1 MVKEEKMILETDKV
15 TAGYG
20 GVDVLFDASIK
31 IKEKELAA
39 IIGPNG
45 AGKTTLLRTISGVLS
60 PRKGEIIFKG
70 EKLNGKTPRERL
82 ALGIGYIPQDDK
94 IFPKMSCIDNLRMGA
109 YTLPREKFSEMLEK
123 VYQLFPILKERR
135 NQTAGQFSG
144 GQRQM
149 LAVAR
154 ALMMEPEILLLDEPT
169 SGLQPTLVK
178 EVLDKIKDL
187 HQQGMTTLIVAQNRE
202 ALEIAERA
210 YLIRAGQV
218 VLEDTVEGLL
228 DNDQVIQLYFGG

>member
-1 MVKEEKMILETDKV
+1 MVKEEKVILETDKV

-70 EKLNGKTPRERL
+70 EKLNGKTPRERS

-169 SGLQPTLVK
+169 SGLQPSLVK
-178 EVLDKIKDL
+178 EVLDKVKDL

-228 DNDQVIQLYFGG
+228 DNEQVIQLYFGG

>member
-1 MVKEEKMILETDKV
+1 MVKEEKVILETDKV

-70 EKLNGKTPRERL
+70 EKLNGKTPRERS

-169 SGLQPTLVK
+169 SGLQPSLVK
-178 EVLDKIKDL
+178 EVLDKVKDL

-228 DNDQVIQLYFGG
+228 ENDQVIQLYFGG

>member
-1 MVKEEKMILETDKV
+1 MLKEEEMILETDKI

-20 GVDVLFDASIK
+20 GVDVLFDVSIK
-31 IKEKELAA
+31 IKEKEITA

-82 ALGIGYIPQDDK
+82 ALGVGYIPQDDN
-94 IFPKMSCIDNLRMGA
+94 IFPKMSCIDNLYMGA

-123 VYQLFPILKERR
+123 VYQLFPILKEKR
-135 NQTAGQFSG
+135 NQIAGQFSG
-144 GQRQM
+144 GQRKM
-149 LAVAR
+149 LAIGR
-154 ALMMEPEILLLDEPT
+154 ALMVEPEILLLDEPT
-169 SGLQPTLVK
+169 SGLQPSLVK
-178 EVLDKIKDL
+178 EVLERVKEL
-187 HQQGMTTLIVAQNRE
+187 HYQGMTTLIVAQNRE
-202 ALEIAERA
+202 ALEIAEKA

-218 VLEDTVEGLL
+218 VLEDSVEGIL
-228 DNDQVIQLYFGG
+228 DNNQVIKLYFGG

>member
-1 MVKEEKMILETDKV
+1 MVKEEKVILETDKV
-15 TAGYG
+15 TTGYG

-70 EKLNGKTPRERL
+70 EKLNGKTPRERS

-169 SGLQPTLVK
+169 SGLQPSLVK
-178 EVLDKIKDL
+178 EVLDKVKDL

>member
-178 EVLDKIKDL
+178 EVLDKVKDL

>member
-109 YTLPREKFSEMLEK
+109 YTLPQEKFSEMLEK

-178 EVLDKIKDL
+178 EVLDKVKNL

>member
-31 IKEKELAA
+31 IKEKELVA

-178 EVLDKIKDL
+178 EVLDKVKNL

-210 YLIRAGQV
+210 YLIKAGQV

>member
-1 MVKEEKMILETDKV
+1 MLKEEEMILESDKI

-31 IKEKELAA
+31 IKEKGIIA

-109 YTLPREKFSEMLEK
+109 YTLPREKFSENLEK
-123 VYQLFPILKERR
+123 VYQLFPILKEKR
-135 NQTAGQFSG
+135 NQIAGQLSG

-149 LAVAR
+149 LAIAR
-154 ALMMEPEILLLDEPT
+154 ALMVEPEILLLDEPT
-169 SGLQPTLVK
+169 SGLQPSLVK
-178 EVLDKIKDL
+178 EVLERVKEL
-187 HQQGMTTLIVAQNRE
+187 HYQGMTILIVAQNRE

-228 DNDQVIQLYFGG
+228 DNNQVIKLYFGG

>member
-1 MVKEEKMILETDKV
+1 MLKEEEMILESDKI

-31 IKEKELAA
+31 IKEKGMIA

-70 EKLNGKTPRERL
+70 KKLNGKTPRERL

-109 YTLPREKFSEMLEK
+109 YTLPREKFPEMLEK
-123 VYQLFPILKERR
+123 VF
-135 NQTAGQFSG
+135 
-144 GQRQM
+144 
-149 LAVAR
+149 
-154 ALMMEPEILLLDEPT
+154 
-169 SGLQPTLVK
+169 
-178 EVLDKIKDL
+178 
-187 HQQGMTTLIVAQNRE
+187 
-202 ALEIAERA
+202 
-210 YLIRAGQV
+210 
-218 VLEDTVEGLL
+218 
-228 DNDQVIQLYFGG
+228 

>member
-31 IKEKELAA
+31 IKEKELVA

-178 EVLDKIKDL
+178 EVLDKVKNL

>member
-1 MVKEEKMILETDKV
+1 MVKEEKVILETDKV

-70 EKLNGKTPRERL
+70 KKLNGKTPRERS

-178 EVLDKIKDL
+178 EVLDKVKDL

>member
-31 IKEKELAA
+31 IKEKELVA

-109 YTLPREKFSEMLEK
+109 YTLPQEKFSEMLEK

-149 LAVAR
+149 LAIAR

-178 EVLDKIKDL
+178 EVLNKVKDL

-202 ALEIAERA
+202 ALELAERA

>member
-178 EVLDKIKDL
+178 EVLDKVKNL

>member
-1 MVKEEKMILETDKV
+1 MVKEEKMILETNKV

-178 EVLDKIKDL
+178 EVLDKVKDL

>member
-1 MVKEEKMILETDKV
+1 MVKEEKVILETDKV

-70 EKLNGKTPRERL
+70 EKLNSKTPRERS

-178 EVLDKIKDL
+178 EVLDKVKDL

>member
-70 EKLNGKTPRERL
+70 EKLNGKTPGERL

-123 VYQLFPILKERR
+123 VYRLFPILKERR

-178 EVLDKIKDL
+178 EVLEKVKDL

>member
-1 MVKEEKMILETDKV
+1 MVKEEKVILETDKV

-70 EKLNGKTPRERL
+70 EKLNAKTPRERL

-169 SGLQPTLVK
+169 SGLQPSLVK

-228 DNDQVIQLYFGG
+228 NNDQVIQLYFGG

>member
-1 MVKEEKMILETDKV
+1 
-15 TAGYG
+15 
-20 GVDVLFDASIK
+20 
-31 IKEKELAA
+31 
-39 IIGPNG
+39 
-45 AGKTTLLRTISGVLS
+45 
-60 PRKGEIIFKG
+60 
-70 EKLNGKTPRERL
+70 
-82 ALGIGYIPQDDK
+82 
-94 IFPKMSCIDNLRMGA
+94 DNLRMGA

-169 SGLQPTLVK
+169 SGLQPSLVK
-178 EVLDKIKDL
+178 EVLDKVKDL

-228 DNDQVIQLYFGG
+228 ENDQVIQLYFGG

>member
-20 GVDVLFDASIK
+20 GVDVLFGASIK

-60 PRKGEIIFKG
+60 PREGEIIFKG

-123 VYQLFPILKERR
+123 VYRLFPILKERR

-169 SGLQPTLVK
+169 SGLQPSLVK
-178 EVLDKIKDL
+178 EVLDKVKDL

-218 VLEDTVEGLL
+218 VLEDTIEGLL

>member
-20 GVDVLFDASIK
+20 GIDVLFDASIK

-70 EKLNGKTPRERL
+70 EKLNGKTPRERS

-109 YTLPREKFSEMLEK
+109 YTLPQEKFSEMLEK

-178 EVLDKIKDL
+178 EVLNKVKDL

-202 ALEIAERA
+202 ALELAERA

>member
-1 MVKEEKMILETDKV
+1 MAKEENIILETNKV

-20 GVDVLFDASIK
+20 GVDVLFDASIRVK
-31 IKEKELAA
+31 KGEIAA

-70 EKLNGKTPRERL
+70 ERLNGKTPRERL
-82 ALGIGYIPQDDK
+82 ELGIGYIPQEDK

-109 YTLPREKFSEMLEK
+109 YTLPKEKFSEMLER

-135 NQTAGQFSG
+135 NQIAGQFSG

-149 LAVAR
+149 LAIAR
-154 ALMMEPEILLLDEPT
+154 ALMVEPDLLLLDEPT
-169 SGLQPTLVK
+169 SGLQPSLVK
-178 EVLDKIKDL
+178 EVLDKVKEL
-187 HQQGMTTLIVAQNRE
+187 HKQGITVLIVAQNRE
-202 ALEIAERA
+202 ALEIAERG

-228 DNDQVIQLYFGG
+228 KNDQVMQLYFGG

>member
-31 IKEKELAA
+31 IKEKELVA

-70 EKLNGKTPRERL
+70 EKLNGKTPRERS

-169 SGLQPTLVK
+169 SGLQPSLVK
-178 EVLDKIKDL
+178 EVLDKVRDL

>member
-1 MVKEEKMILETDKV
+1 MVKEEKMILETDKI

-169 SGLQPTLVK
+169 SGLQPSLVK
-178 EVLDKIKDL
+178 EVLDKVKDL

>member
-1 MVKEEKMILETDKV
+1 MVKEEKIILETDKV

-178 EVLDKIKDL
+178 EVLDKVKNL

>member
-1 MVKEEKMILETDKV
+1 MVKEEKVILETDKV

-169 SGLQPTLVK
+169 SGLQPSLVK
-178 EVLDKIKDL
+178 EVLDKVKDL

>member
-31 IKEKELAA
+31 IKEKELVA

-70 EKLNGKTPRERL
+70 EELNGKTPRERL

-169 SGLQPTLVK
+169 SGLQPSLVK
-178 EVLDKIKDL
+178 EVLDKVRDL

>member
-31 IKEKELAA
+31 IKEKELVA

-60 PRKGEIIFKG
+60 PQKGEIIFKG

-178 EVLDKIKDL
+178 EVLDKVKNL

-218 VLEDTVEGLL
+218 VLDDTVEGLL

>member
-1 MVKEEKMILETDKV
+1 MKEEKMILETDKV

-70 EKLNGKTPRERL
+70 EKLNGKTPRERS

-123 VYQLFPILKERR
+123 VYLLFPILKERR

-169 SGLQPTLVK
+169 SGLQPSLVK
-178 EVLDKIKDL
+178 EVLDKVKDL

-210 YLIRAGQV
+210 YLVRAGQV
-218 VLEDTVEGLL
+218 VMEDTVEGLL
-228 DNDQVIQLYFGG
+228 DNEQVIQLYFGG

>member
-1 MVKEEKMILETDKV
+1 MVKEEKVILETDKV

-109 YTLPREKFSEMLEK
+109 YTLPQEKFSEMLEK

-169 SGLQPTLVK
+169 SGLQPSLVK
-178 EVLDKIKDL
+178 EVLDKVKDL

>member
-31 IKEKELAA
+31 IKEKELVA

-178 EVLDKIKDL
+178 EVLDKVKNL
-187 HQQGMTTLIVAQNRE
+187 HQQGMTTLIVAQNRD

>member
-31 IKEKELAA
+31 IKEKELVA

-178 EVLDKIKDL
+178 EVLNKVKDL

-202 ALEIAERA
+202 ALELAERA